1 MSAEDV
7 AYDGVISLSGEV
19 LGGDELAGDVVVLG
33 SLQDVGLAV
42 IAEDES
48 DLTIDLVLVDSVDDG
63 LSIEWRRVR
72 HTCMSVPLVEPRTPM
87 RTLRARAR

>member
-1 MSAEDV
+1 MSAEDI
-7 AYDGVISLSGEV
+7 AYDSVISLSGEV

-48 DLTIDLVLVDSVDDG
+48 DLTIDLILVDSIDDG
-63 LSIEWRRVR
+63 LSIE
-72 HTCMSVPLVEPRTPM
+72 
-87 RTLRARAR
+87 

>member
-1 MSAEDV
+1 MSAKDI

-48 DLTIDLVLVDSVDDG
+48 DLTIDLVLVDSIDDG
-63 LSIEWRRVR
+63 LS
-72 HTCMSVPLVEPRTPM
+72 VE
-87 RTLRARAR
+87 

>member
-1 MSAEDV
+1 MSAEDI
-7 AYDGVISLSGEV
+7 AYDSVISLSGEV

-48 DLTIDLVLVDSVDDG
+48 DLTIDLILVDSIDNG
-63 LSIEWRRVR
+63 LSIE
-72 HTCMSVPLVEPRTPM
+72 
-87 RTLRARAR
+87 

>member
-1 MSAEDV
+1 MRTSWTPASRSFWVNYGMSAEDI
-7 AYDGVISLSGEV
+7 AYDSVISLSGEV

-48 DLTIDLVLVDSVDDG
+48 DLTIDLVLVDSIDDG
-63 LSIEWRRVR
+63 LSIE
-72 HTCMSVPLVEPRTPM
+72 
-87 RTLRARAR
+87 

>member
-1 MSAEDV
+1 MSAEDI
-7 AYDGVISLSGEV
+7 AYDSVISLSGEV

-48 DLTIDLVLVDSVDDG
+48 DLTIDLVLVDSIDDG
-63 LSIEWRRVR
+63 LSIE
-72 HTCMSVPLVEPRTPM
+72 
-87 RTLRARAR
+87 

>member
-1 MSAEDV
+1 MSAEDI
-7 AYDGVISLSGEV
+7 AYDSVISLSGEV

-63 LSIEWRRVR
+63 LS
-72 HTCMSVPLVEPRTPM
+72 VE
-87 RTLRARAR
+87 